1 MALSV
6 KILRTGTGAS
16 LNKFVVTAGSGDTGK
31 LQIQYN
37 DSDIYN
43 NLSGSI
49 SDIESG
55 ASNTTITIP
64 LDANNQINKGK
75 YYFNFVASVGSSD
88 TDTINF
94 QIDEVSP
101 VIASEADVYAPSFR
115 TDDNSGYIVGNGT
128 VTAASRT
135 LTVQY
140 PKGSEQAN
148 LTSSATDVTSSLYIT
163 TSNLWT
169 GAMQTTLAYDIT
181 YTIAATTGFDAYT
194 YQESGAGY
202 DTENIS
208 PDNAL
213 CDVYDC
219 IESLRQQV
227 VSAATNRRTN
237 YASLLS
243 DYTYTC
249 SLALQFRE
257 AVTCSKT
264 AALDDIIAQIK
275 AITNC
280 QGSSTTNPSTE
291 SRKVYG
297 IGGSSESIQDIVGEM
312 FTDAINYGVKA
323 TYNDNLATISL
334 ENESLFLNV
343 YNNTSLEIVKGKAV
357 YVSGYDA
364 TTGLPE
370 VTEADNTSSATSNS
384 IGLVASTIA
393 PAATGRTLVSGLIR
407 DVNALSEVSEGT
419 KLYLSTSGNLITDP
433 GANAESQFI
442 ATVIKS
448 GTSAGQLLVTPQKS
462 VNLNTAISTA
472 TVITELQNKIKKL
485 VVTVPGSSLEVLT
498 GTSVEIVPPLL
509 SSYIQIHSAGVVIT
523 TVPGSS
529 GTQVFNFGLMTGT
542 ASGAGYEATREL
554 METTGMTSTQAV
566 LGGANALYQMF
577 RKEVLPPNHLSVS
590 DGIYLTNSDGGG
602 TYTEWGGSTEIKVV
616 IYYSHFNFL

>member
-88 TDTINF
+88 TETINF

-169 GAMQTTLAYDIT
+169 GAMQTTLAYDVT

-202 DTENIS
+202 DTENID

-243 DYTYTC
+243 NYTYTC

-257 AVTCSKT
+257 AVTCNKT

-280 QGSSTTNPSTE
+280 QGSSITNPSTE

-323 TYNDNLATISL
+323 TYNDNLATVSL
-334 ENESLFLNV
+334 EGNGLFLNV
-343 YNNTSLEIVKGKAV
+343 YNNTGSAIVKGKAV
-357 YVSGYDA
+357 YVSGFDS

-370 VTEADNTSSATSNS
+370 ITLADSTSAETSEA
-384 IGLVASTIA
+384 IGLVYTDIASAESGKVI
-393 PAATGRTLVSGLIR
+393 VSGWFEE
-407 DVNALSEVSEGT
+407 VNTLSYSVGDE
-419 KLYLSTSGNLITDP
+419 LFLSTTGGLSAIEPD
-433 GANAESQFI
+433 ANNESQFI
-442 ATVIKS
+442 GTVLKAAT
-448 GTSAGQLLVTPQKS
+448 AGEMLVNVQKS
-462 VNLNTAISTA
+462 VNYDSAIASANTILD
-472 TVITELQNKIKKL
+472 LQNNMSKL
-485 VVTVPGSSLEVLT
+485 VVTVSGAYLPPLSASSLE
-498 GTSVEIVPPLL
+498 IIPPNPTE
-509 SSYIQIHSAGVVIT
+509 YIQIHSASLVMEVVPAT
-523 TVPGSS
+523 S
-529 GTQVFNFGLMTGT
+529 GTQTINFGLMTGT
-542 ASGAGYEATREL
+542 ASGGAYEADREL
-554 METTGMTSTQAV
+554 METRGMTSTQAV
-566 LGGANALYQMF
+566 TSGANALYQMF
-577 RKEVLPPNHLSVS
+577 RKEIDPPNHLTVG
-590 DGIYLTNSDGGG
+590 DGVYLTNSDIGSQS
-602 TYTEWGGSTEIKVV
+602 EWGGVTQLKIVV
-616 IYYSHFNFL
+616 FYTQYRLI

>member
-43 NLSGSI
+43 NLTGTQYDI
-49 SDIESG
+49 SSG

-148 LTSSATDVTSSLYIT
+148 LTSTATDVTSSLYIT

-257 AVTCSKT
+257 AVTCSRT

-343 YNNTSLEIVKGKAV
+343 YNNTSSDIVKGKAV
-357 YVSGYDA
+357 YVSGYNA

-370 VTEADNTSSATSNS
+370 VTEADNTSSATSNG

-393 PAATGRTLVSGLIR
+393 SAATGRTLVSGLIR
-407 DVNALSEVSEGT
+407 DVNALSTAPEGT
-419 KLYLSTSGNLITDP
+419 KLYLSTSGGLTDTDP

-442 ATVIKS
+442 ATVLKS
-448 GTSAGQLLVTPQKS
+448 GTSAGQLLVNPQKS

-472 TVITELQNKIKKL
+472 TVITELQNEIKKL
-485 VVTVPGSSLEVLT
+485 EVTVLGSSLEVLSA
-498 GTSVEIVPPLL
+498 TSVEIVPPLL

-523 TVPGSS
+523 TVPTS
-529 GTQVFNFGLMTGT
+529 GTQIFNFGLMTGT
-542 ASGAGYEATREL
+542 ATGGYEATREL
-554 METTGMTSTQAV
+554 MATTDMTSTQAA

-577 RKEVLPPNHLSVS
+577 RKEVNPPNHLSVS

-602 TYTEWGGSTEIKVV
+602 TYTEWGGATEIKVV
-616 IYYSHFNFL
+616 IYYSNFNFL